1 MMAVFFTRKERV
13 IMAKIDGLTLE
24 VKLDV
29 SDEMAAA
36 CVVLLNMYLKENSSE
51 LIVEENR
58 ETGVAQ
64 IEIRNNSATTEQ

>member
-1 MMAVFFTRKERV
+1 
-13 IMAKIDGLTLE
+13 MAKIDGLTLE

-36 CVVLLNMYLKENSSE
+36 CVVLLNMYLKENAPE

-58 ETGVAQ
+58 ETGVTQ
-64 IEIRNNSATTEQ
+64 IEIRRNNATTEQ